1 MPLRQGEAARLGEQ
15 VALSALG
22 SESSPGPTG
31 LLVAGLLGAT
41 LLLGG
46 GGSPAPLPELALE
59 WLAVLVGS
67 IWLLLPTTREHWR
80 MVPRSAWLVGLL
92 IVLVPLLQLV
102 PLPPQLWHALPGRGI
117 EMDALTLIGRED
129 SWRAWSMA
137 PDRTLAALLSLLPPV
152 VVLLMAA
159 TLGPGERLRL
169 IWLVAAV
176 GLASIVLGVLQLSSE
191 PDSSVQLYGIT
202 SQTLRGFQA
211 NHNST
216 ADILL
221 AAMLAL
227 LVAIRAAVESR
238 KLPNRAAVVLGLAL
252 PIIALFGFAV
262 VLTASRMG
270 ILLLPV
276 AIAAALLLLRRWLSL
291 SGRTAL
297 AAGLGVATVAM
308 LAGFALVR
316 ANPVLAGISER
327 FDFAGE
333 LRVELW
339 RDGLFVARKHYPVGV
354 GMGDFVPALI
364 ADERLEVVR
373 PAMPN
378 RAHNEYVELAVE
390 AGLAG
395 LAAWAAVIVLVAR
408 GALRAR
414 RAGGPTDRAETL
426 FAATVLGV
434 LVLHSLVDYPFRS
447 MALASL
453 GAFCAALL
461 LAAGDPLADGPRG
474 KDHT

>member
-1 MPLRQGEAARLGEQ
+1 MA
-15 VALSALG
+15 V
-22 SESSPGPTG
+22 
-31 LLVAGLLGAT
+31 LLGAA

-46 GGSPAPLPELALE
+46 GGSPAPLPELTLE
-59 WLAVLVGS
+59 LLAVLVGS
-67 IWLLLPTTREHWR
+67 IWLLLPATRDQWR
-80 MVPRSAWLVGLL
+80 KVPPAAWLAGLL
-92 IVLVPLLQLV
+92 VVLVPLLQLV

-117 EMDALTLIGRED
+117 ESDALALIGREN

-152 VVLLMAA
+152 VVLVMAA

-169 IWLVAAV
+169 IGLVAAA
-176 GLASIVLGVLQLSSE
+176 GLASIVVGTMQLTFA
-191 PDSSVQLYGIT
+191 PDSPVQFYGVT
-202 SQTLRGFQA
+202 TQTLRGFQA

-216 ADILL
+216 ADVLL

-227 LVAIRAAVESR
+227 LVAIRAAADSGR
-238 KLPNRAAVVLGLAL
+238 LPDRAAIVPGLAL
-252 PIIALFGFAV
+252 ATVALFGCGV

-276 AIAAALLLLRRWLSL
+276 AVGAGLLLFRRWLPSP
-291 SGRTAL
+291 GRKVAAATLGLVLL
-297 AAGLGVATVAM
+297 AALSTY
-308 LAGFALVR
+308 ALVR
-316 ANPVLAGISER
+316 SNPVLAGIGAR

-333 LRVELW
+333 LRIELW
-339 RDGLFVARKHYPVGV
+339 RDGLFVARKYYPAGV

-373 PAMPN
+373 PALPN
-378 RAHNEYVELAVE
+378 RAHNEYIELAAE

-408 GALRAR
+408 AALEARTAGSPAR
-414 RAGGPTDRAETL
+414 RAEAL
-426 FAATVLGV
+426 FAAAVLII
-434 LVLHSLVDYPFRS
+434 LLLHSMVDYPFRS

-461 LAAGDPLADGPRG
+461 LAAGTPLADRPKG
-474 KDHT
+474 KDRA